1 IDRNST
7 HCRKLNMAL
16 SVYKKRDGMCIK
28 NIFRT
33 TAFSVSTAKVP
44 CRLFMD
50 IKKIDEHLQIKWYKE
65 CQLISLENKMISIE
79 DQLLV
84 QNTELNDSGNY
95 TCEVIFKYNGT
106 QYKASTTEY
115 LNIAAVGERLELPK
129 ITFPQ
134 NEKLEF
140 ALGSKV
146 HVPCTAFVGSSSECS
161 SAFIYWLINDKFV
174 EDYSASQI
182 NELEQDEHT
191 CENSPTIKSQII
203 ISEVLQEFYNLNFT
217 CVVKNGIGE
226 DHGCFQLKP
235 PGEISSLSGM
245 YAQGL
250 IMFIHFQF
258 TFYSVFYVFF
268 FFAVSWYH
276 GHKCSLGFITKRLI
290 LGKVYDAY
298 VIYPQ
303 NNDSSSSTT
312 IDNFVLE
319 ILPHVLETKCGYKLF
334 IFGRDGVPGEA
345 TSHVVEE
352 TIKNSRRLII
362 ILSSRFSWDSQAQ
375 TAFAE
380 QIGLFDALIHNEIKV
395 ILIELEDIQD
405 YTKFPESI
413 RYIKEKQGTIK
424 WKGDYKENSHSPNVR
439 FWKQV
444 KYQMPPR

>member
-1 IDRNST
+1 
-7 HCRKLNMAL
+7 
-16 SVYKKRDGMCIK
+16 
-28 NIFRT
+28 
-33 TAFSVSTAKVP
+33 
-44 CRLFMD
+44 
-50 IKKIDEHLQIKWYKE
+50 
-65 CQLISLENKMISIE
+65 MI
-79 DQLLV
+79 
-84 QNTELNDSGNY
+84 
-95 TCEVIFKYNGT
+95 
-106 QYKASTTEY
+106 
-115 LNIAAVGERLELPK
+115 GERLELPK

-235 PGEISSLSGM
+235 P
-245 YAQGL
+245 
-250 IMFIHFQF
+250 
-258 TFYSVFYVFF
+258 
-268 FFAVSWYH
+268 VSWYH
-276 GHKCSLGFITKRLI
+276 GHVGTAVVLTCLVLLAVGICIYQKVKIDVALCCRASCYISRKCD
-290 LGKVYDAY
+290 GKVYDAY

-334 IFGRDGVPGEA
+334 IFGRDGVPGEGK
-345 TSHVVEE
+345 TWFCEVTPYIYSCNNFLYVYVD
-352 TIKNSRRLII
+352 LICI
-362 ILSSRFSWDSQAQ
+362 W
-375 TAFAE
+375 
-380 QIGLFDALIHNEIKV
+380 
-395 ILIELEDIQD
+395 
-405 YTKFPESI
+405 
-413 RYIKEKQGTIK
+413 
-424 WKGDYKENSHSPNVR
+424 
-439 FWKQV
+439 
-444 KYQMPPR
+444 